1 LMVPIV
7 MVMFVFAHGSTSIG
21 GGVRRANLM
30 NHAYVKSTLPAMAL
44 VLLCL
49 GVAAPCSARSAELR
63 LYVLDC
69 GHATFKDMGG
79 FSDTGEYDGKSG
91 EIAVPCFL
99 IRHPKGD
106 LLWDT
111 GLGDHYNYPK
121 EGSDAAPGVRVTV
134 PVTLLAQLQ
143 SLKLTPKDIN
153 FIAFSHLHWDHTGNA
168 NEFPNSVWIMNKTEL
183 AWALVL
189 PPPGG
194 VLPETW
200 SAYKTAKNET
210 IEGDYDVFGDGTVM
224 ILRTPGHTPG
234 HQVLKLKLQK
244 SGTVILSGD
253 LYHLRANRLLKRVP
267 VYNTDRADT
276 LASMSRIET
285 IVRNTH
291 GRLIVQHDPKD
302 FQGLPKPPGFL
313 D

>member
-1 LMVPIV
+1 MYH
-7 MVMFVFAHGSTSIG
+7 AGSKQIALT
-21 GGVRRANLM
+21 
-30 NHAYVKSTLPAMAL
+30 AMAFL
-44 VLLCL
+44 ALGLARPGMARVLD
-49 GVAAPCSARSAELR
+49 LR

-79 FSDTGEYDGKSG
+79 FSDTGEYDGKAG

-106 LLWDT
+106 LLWDA

-121 EGSDAAPGVRVTV
+121 EGSDAAPGVHVTV
-134 PVTLLAQLQ
+134 PVTLLAQLR
-143 SLKLTPKDIN
+143 SLDLAPKNIN

-168 NEFPNSVWIMNKTEL
+168 NDFPDSVWIMNKMEL
-183 AWALVL
+183 AAALTL

-200 SAYKTAKNET
+200 NVYKSAKNET

-224 ILRTPGHTPG
+224 ILRAPGHTPG
-234 HQVLKLKLQK
+234 HQVLKLKLKK
-244 SGTVILSGD
+244 SGIVILSGD
-253 LYHLRANRLLKRVP
+253 LYHLRTNRIFKRVP
-267 VYNTDRADT
+267 VFNADRADT
-276 LASMSRIET
+276 LASMNRIEA
-285 IVRNTH
+285 IIKNTH
-291 GRLIVQHDPKD
+291 ARLIVQHDPRD
-302 FQGLPKPPGFL
+302 FQALPKPPAYL

>member
-1 LMVPIV
+1 
-7 MVMFVFAHGSTSIG
+7 
-21 GGVRRANLM
+21 
-30 NHAYVKSTLPAMAL
+30 MAL
-44 VLLCL
+44 LAL
-49 GVAAPCSARSAELR
+49 GLSAACPAAASVKELR

-79 FSDTGEYDGKSG
+79 FSDTGEYDGKPG

-106 LLWDT
+106 LLWDA

-121 EGSDAAPGVRVTV
+121 EGSDAAPGVHVTV
-134 PVTLLAQLQ
+134 PVTLAAQLQ
-143 SLKLTPKDIN
+143 SLNLTPKHVN

-168 NEFPNSVWIMNKTEL
+168 NDFPDSVWIMNKTEL
-183 AWALVL
+183 AAALVL

-200 SAYKTAKNET
+200 SVYKTAKTET
-210 IEGDYDVFGDGTVM
+210 IDGDYDVFGDGRVM
-224 ILRTPGHTPG
+224 ILRAPGHTPG
-234 HQVLKLKLQK
+234 SQVLKLKLQK

-267 VYNTDRADT
+267 VYNVDRADT

-285 IVRNTH
+285 IVKNTH
-291 GRLIVQHDPKD
+291 ARLIVQHDQRD
-302 FQGLPKPPGFL
+302 FQALPKPPAYL

>member
-1 LMVPIV
+1 MKKTIV
-7 MVMFVFAHGSTSIG
+7 LAAIAF
-21 GGVRRANLM
+21 
-30 NHAYVKSTLPAMAL
+30 L
-44 VLLCL
+44 VL
-49 GVAAPCSARSAELR
+49 GSGTARPGMAAAADLR

-79 FSDTGEYDGKSG
+79 FSDTGEYDGLAG

-106 LLWDT
+106 LLWDA

-121 EGSDAAPGVRVTV
+121 EGTDAAPGVHVTV

-143 SLKLTPKDIN
+143 SLDLAPKNIN

-168 NEFPNSVWIMNKTEL
+168 NEFPDAVWIMNKTEL
-183 AWALVL
+183 AAALTL

-200 SAYKTAKNET
+200 SVYKNAKTET

-234 HQVLKLKLQK
+234 HQVLKLTLKK

-253 LYHLRANRLLKRVP
+253 LYHLRGNRVFKRVP
-267 VYNTDRADT
+267 VYNANRADT
-276 LASMSRIET
+276 LASMNRVEAILK
-285 IVRNTH
+285 NTH
-291 GRLIVQHDPKD
+291 GRLILQHDPRE
-302 FQGLPKPPGFL
+302 FQALPMPPAYL

>member
-1 LMVPIV
+1 
-7 MVMFVFAHGSTSIG
+7 
-21 GGVRRANLM
+21 M
-30 NHAYVKSTLPAMAL
+30 NDAYPKSTLTAAAL
-44 VLLCL
+44 VLASLL
-49 GVAAPCSARSAELR
+49 NPLPAAAKSPELR

-79 FSDTGEYDGKSG
+79 FSDTGEYDGKPG
-91 EIAVPCFL
+91 EIAAPCFL

-106 LLWDT
+106 LLWDA

-121 EGSDAAPGVRVTV
+121 EGSDAAPGVHVTV

-143 SLKLTPKDIN
+143 SLKVSPKDIN
-153 FIAFSHLHWDHTGNA
+153 YIAFSHLHWDHTGNA
-168 NEFPNSVWIMNKTEL
+168 NDFPDSVWILNKAEL
-183 AWALVL
+183 AAALVL

-200 SAYKTAKNET
+200 SAYKSAKNEP

-253 LYHLRANRLLKRVP
+253 LYHLRSNRLFKRVP
-267 VYNTDRADT
+267 VYNVNRADT
-276 LASMSRIET
+276 LASMTRVET
-285 IVRNTH
+285 ILRNTH

-302 FQGLPKPPGFL
+302 FQALPKPPGYL

>member
-1 LMVPIV
+1 
-7 MVMFVFAHGSTSIG
+7 
-21 GGVRRANLM
+21 
-30 NHAYVKSTLPAMAL
+30 MA
-44 VLLCL
+44 VLALGL
-49 GVAAPCSARSAELR
+49 GLARPGVARVPDLR

-79 FSDTGEYDGKSG
+79 FSDTGEYDGKAG

-106 LLWDT
+106 LLWDA

-121 EGSDAAPGVRVTV
+121 EGSDAAPGVHVTV
-134 PVTLLAQLQ
+134 PVTLLAQLR
-143 SLKLTPKDIN
+143 SLDLAPKNIN

-168 NEFPNSVWIMNKTEL
+168 NDFPDSVWIMNKMEL
-183 AWALVL
+183 AAALTL

-200 SAYKTAKNET
+200 NVYKSAKNET

-224 ILRTPGHTPG
+224 ILRAPGHTPG
-234 HQVLKLKLQK
+234 SQVLKLKLKK
-244 SGTVILSGD
+244 SGVVILSGD
-253 LYHLRANRLLKRVP
+253 LYHLRTNRIFKRVP
-267 VYNTDRADT
+267 VFNADRADT
-276 LASMSRIET
+276 LASMNRIEA
-285 IVRNTH
+285 IIKNTH
-291 GRLIVQHDPKD
+291 ARLIVQHDPRD
-302 FQGLPKPPGFL
+302 FQALPKPPAYL

>member
-1 LMVPIV
+1 M
-7 MVMFVFAHGSTSIG
+7 
-21 GGVRRANLM
+21 
-30 NHAYVKSTLPAMAL
+30 
-44 VLLCL
+44 
-49 GVAAPCSARSAELR
+49 AAPPSFAKSPELR

-79 FSDTGEYDGKSG
+79 FSDTGEYDGKPG
-91 EIAVPCFL
+91 AIAAPCFL

-106 LLWDT
+106 LLWDA

-121 EGSDAAPGVRVTV
+121 EGSDAAPGVHVTV
-134 PVTLLAQLQ
+134 PVTLIAQLQ
-143 SLKLTPKDIN
+143 SLNLTPKDIN

-168 NEFPNSVWIMNKTEL
+168 NEFKDSVWIMNKAEL
-183 AWALVL
+183 AAASVL

-200 SAYKTAKNET
+200 SAYKNAKNEA
-210 IEGDYDVFGDGTVM
+210 IEGDYDVFGDGKVM
-224 ILRTPGHTPG
+224 ILRAPGHTPG

-253 LYHLRANRLLKRVP
+253 LYHLRTSRLLKRVP
-267 VYNTDRADT
+267 VYNADRADT
-276 LASMSRIET
+276 LASMGRIET
-285 IVRNTH
+285 ILKNTH

-302 FQGLPKPPGFL
+302 FQGLPKPPGYL

>member
-1 LMVPIV
+1 
-7 MVMFVFAHGSTSIG
+7 
-21 GGVRRANLM
+21 M
-30 NHAYVKSTLPAMAL
+30 NDAYVKSTLPAMAL
-44 VLLCL
+44 ALLCL
-49 GVAAPCSARSAELR
+49 MVAPPSLAKSPELR

-69 GHATFKDMGG
+69 GHAAFKDMGG

-91 EIAVPCFL
+91 AIVAPCFL

-106 LLWDT
+106 LLWDA

-121 EGSDAAPGVRVTV
+121 EGSDAAPGVHVTV
-134 PVTLLAQLQ
+134 PVTLIAQLQ
-143 SLKLTPKDIN
+143 SLSLTPKDIN

-168 NEFPNSVWIMNKTEL
+168 NEFKDSVWIMNKAEL
-183 AWALVL
+183 AAASVL

-200 SAYKTAKNET
+200 SAFKNAKNEA
-210 IEGDYDVFGDGTVM
+210 IEGDYDVFGDGKVM

-234 HQVLKLKLQK
+234 HQVLMLKLQK

-253 LYHLRANRLLKRVP
+253 LYHLRTSRLLKRVP
-267 VYNTDRADT
+267 VYNADRADT
-276 LASMSRIET
+276 LASMGRVET
-285 IVRNTH
+285 ILKNTH

-302 FQGLPKPPGFL
+302 FQGLPKPPGYL

>member
-1 LMVPIV
+1 MKNVRVGPIV
-7 MVMFVFAHGSTSIG
+7 SS
-21 GGVRRANLM
+21 
-30 NHAYVKSTLPAMAL
+30 AMAL
-44 VLLCL
+44 LLMGL
-49 GVAAPCSARSAELR
+49 SVARPCIAAAAELR

-79 FSDTGEYDGKSG
+79 FSDTGEYDGVAG
-91 EIAVPCFL
+91 EIAAPCFL

-106 LLWDT
+106 LLWDA

-121 EGSDAAPGVRVTV
+121 EGSDAAPGVHVTV
-134 PVTLLAQLQ
+134 PVTLAAQLK
-143 SLKLTPKDIN
+143 SLDLTPKNIK

-168 NEFPNSVWIMNKTEL
+168 NEFPDSIWIMNKSEL
-183 AWALVL
+183 AAALTL

-200 SAYKTAKNET
+200 SAYKSAKNET
-210 IEGDYDVFGDGTVM
+210 IEGDYDVFGDGRVM
-224 ILRTPGHTPG
+224 ILRTPGHTAG

-253 LYHLRANRLLKRVP
+253 LYHLRANRTFKRVP
-267 VYNTDRADT
+267 VYNVNRADT
-276 LASMSRIET
+276 LASMSRVET
-285 IVRNTH
+285 IIKNTH
-291 GRLIVQHDPKD
+291 GRLIVQHDPQV
-302 FQGLPKPPGFL
+302 FQALPKPPAYL

>member
-1 LMVPIV
+1 
-7 MVMFVFAHGSTSIG
+7 
-21 GGVRRANLM
+21 M
-30 NHAYVKSTLPAMAL
+30 NDAYSKSTLPALALLLICLCVARPGMAR
-44 VLLCL
+44 V
-49 GVAAPCSARSAELR
+49 AELR

-69 GHATFKDMGG
+69 GHATFKDMAG
-79 FSDTGEYDGKSG
+79 FSDTGEYDGKPG
-91 EIAVPCFL
+91 EIAAPCFL

-106 LLWDT
+106 LLWDA
-111 GLGDHYNYPK
+111 GLGDHYNFPK
-121 EGSDAAPGVRVTV
+121 EGSDAAPGVHVTV
-134 PVTLLAQLQ
+134 PVTLAAQLQ
-143 SLKLTPKDIN
+143 SLNLTPKDIN

-168 NEFPNSVWIMNKTEL
+168 NEFGNSVWIMNKAEL
-183 AWALVL
+183 ESASTL

-200 SAYKTAKNET
+200 SAYKNAKNEM
-210 IEGDYDVFGDGTVM
+210 IEGDYDVFGDGRVM

-253 LYHLRANRLLKRVP
+253 LYHLRISRIFKRIP
-267 VYNTDRADT
+267 VYNTDRSAT
-276 LASMSRIET
+276 LASMSRVET
-285 IVRNTH
+285 ILKNTH

-302 FQGLPKPPGFL
+302 FQVLPKPPAYL

>member
-1 LMVPIV
+1 MKN
-7 MVMFVFAHGSTSIG
+7 ASTNPRTW
-21 GGVRRANLM
+21 V
-30 NHAYVKSTLPAMAL
+30 AMAL
-44 VLLCL
+44 LAL
-49 GVAAPCSARSAELR
+49 GLSAACPAAASVKELR

-79 FSDTGEYDGKSG
+79 FSDTGEYDGKPG

-106 LLWDT
+106 LLWDA

-121 EGSDAAPGVRVTV
+121 EGSDAAPGVHVTV
-134 PVTLLAQLQ
+134 PVTLVAQLQ
-143 SLKLTPKDIN
+143 SLNLTPKHVN

-168 NEFPNSVWIMNKTEL
+168 NDFPDSVWIMNKAEL
-183 AWALVL
+183 AAALVL

-200 SAYKTAKNET
+200 SVYKTAKTET
-210 IEGDYDVFGDGTVM
+210 IDGDYDVFGDGRVM
-224 ILRTPGHTPG
+224 ILRAPGHTPG
-234 HQVLKLKLQK
+234 SQVLKLKLQK

-267 VYNTDRADT
+267 VYNVDRADT

-285 IVRNTH
+285 IVKNTH
-291 GRLIVQHDPKD
+291 ARLIVQHDPRD
-302 FQGLPKPPGFL
+302 FQALPKPPAYL

>member
-1 LMVPIV
+1 MNN
-7 MVMFVFAHGSTSIG
+7 ASTHLS
-21 GGVRRANLM
+21 AWL
-30 NHAYVKSTLPAMAL
+30 AMAL
-44 VLLCL
+44 M
-49 GVAAPCSARSAELR
+49 AAGLSAAGPCTARAPELR

-79 FSDTGEYDGKSG
+79 FSDTGEYDGKPG
-91 EIAVPCFL
+91 EIAAPCFL
-99 IRHPKGD
+99 VRHPKGD
-106 LLWDT
+106 LLWDA

-121 EGSDAAPGVRVTV
+121 EGSDAAPGVHVTV
-134 PVTLLAQLQ
+134 PVTLIAQLQ
-143 SLKLTPKDIN
+143 SLNLTPKSIN

-168 NEFPNSVWIMNKTEL
+168 NEFADSVWIMNKLEL
-183 AWALVL
+183 AAALTL

-200 SAYKTAKNET
+200 SAYKTAKTET
-210 IEGDYDVFGDGTVM
+210 IEGDYDVFGDGRVM
-224 ILRTPGHTPG
+224 ILRAPGHTPG

-253 LYHLRANRLLKRVP
+253 LYHLRTNRLFKRVP
-267 VYNTDRADT
+267 VYNADRADT

-285 IVRNTH
+285 IIKNTH
-291 GRLIVQHDPKD
+291 GRLIVQHDPRD
-302 FQGLPKPPGFL
+302 FQTLPKPPAYL

>member
-1 LMVPIV
+1 MTDASLR
-7 MVMFVFAHGSTSIG
+7 F
-21 GGVRRANLM
+21 
-30 NHAYVKSTLPAMAL
+30 TLAAAAL
-44 VLLCL
+44 VLAGSCF
-49 GVAAPCSARSAELR
+49 GVAAQAKSPELR

-79 FSDTGEYDGKSG
+79 FSDTGEYDGKTG
-91 EIAVPCFL
+91 EIAAPCFL

-106 LLWDT
+106 LLWDA
-111 GLGDHYNYPK
+111 GLGDHYNYPQ
-121 EGSDAAPGVRVTV
+121 EGSDAAPGVHVTV
-134 PVTLLAQLQ
+134 PVTLLSQLQ
-143 SLKLTPKDIN
+143 SLKLSPRDIN
-153 FIAFSHLHWDHTGNA
+153 YIAFSHLHWDHTGNA
-168 NEFPNSVWIMNKTEL
+168 NDFPDSVWIMNKAEL
-183 AWALVL
+183 AAALVM

-200 SAYKTAKNET
+200 SAYKSAKNEA
-210 IEGDYDVFGDGTVM
+210 IEGDFDVFGDGSVM

-253 LYHLRANRLLKRVP
+253 LYHLRASRLLKRVP
-267 VYNTDRADT
+267 VYNANRADT
-276 LASMSRIET
+276 LASMTRVET
-285 IVRNTH
+285 ILKNTH

-302 FQGLPKPPGFL
+302 FQALPKPPAYL

>member
-1 LMVPIV
+1 MGNANSRAALPAI
-7 MVMFVFAHGSTSIG
+7 VFA
-21 GGVRRANLM
+21 V
-30 NHAYVKSTLPAMAL
+30 
-44 VLLCL
+44 LCL
-49 GVAAPCSARSAELR
+49 CISIPSLAKVAELR

-79 FSDTGEYDGKSG
+79 FSDTGEYDGKAG
-91 EIAVPCFL
+91 EIAAPCFL

-106 LLWDT
+106 LLWDA

-121 EGSDAAPGVRVTV
+121 EGSDAAPGVHVTV
-134 PVTLLAQLQ
+134 PVTLIAQLQ
-143 SLKLTPKDIN
+143 SLNLSPKDITY
-153 FIAFSHLHWDHTGNA
+153 IAFSHLHWDHTGNA
-168 NEFPNSVWIMNKTEL
+168 NAFPDSTWIMNKAEL
-183 AWALVL
+183 AAALVL

-200 SAYKTAKNET
+200 SAYKSAKNEA
-210 IEGDYDVFGDGTVM
+210 IEGDYDVFGDGSVM

-253 LYHLRANRLLKRVP
+253 LYHLRANRLFKRVP
-267 VYNTDRADT
+267 VYNAERADT
-276 LASMSRIET
+276 LASMTRVET
-285 IVRNTH
+285 ILRNTH

-302 FQGLPKPPGFL
+302 FQALPKPPGYL

>member
-1 LMVPIV
+1 MNKTIV
-7 MVMFVFAHGSTSIG
+7 LAAIAF
-21 GGVRRANLM
+21 
-30 NHAYVKSTLPAMAL
+30 L
-44 VLLCL
+44 VL
-49 GVAAPCSARSAELR
+49 GSATARPGMAAVADLR

-79 FSDTGEYDGKSG
+79 FSDTGEYDGLAG

-106 LLWDT
+106 LLWDA

-121 EGSDAAPGVRVTV
+121 EGSDAAPGVHVTV

-143 SLKLTPKDIN
+143 SLDLAPKNIN

-168 NEFPNSVWIMNKTEL
+168 NEFPDAVWIMNKTEL
-183 AWALVL
+183 AAALTL

-194 VLPETW
+194 VLPDTW
-200 SAYKTAKNET
+200 SVYKDAKTET

-234 HQVLKLKLQK
+234 HQVLKLTLKK

-253 LYHLRANRLLKRVP
+253 LYHLRGNRVFKRVP
-267 VYNTDRADT
+267 VYNANRADT
-276 LASMSRIET
+276 LASMNRVEAI
-285 IVRNTH
+285 IKNTH
-291 GRLIVQHDPKD
+291 GRLILQHDPRE
-302 FQGLPKPPGFL
+302 FQALPMPPAYL

>member
-1 LMVPIV
+1 MKKTIV
-7 MVMFVFAHGSTSIG
+7 LAAIAF
-21 GGVRRANLM
+21 
-30 NHAYVKSTLPAMAL
+30 L
-44 VLLCL
+44 VLVL
-49 GVAAPCSARSAELR
+49 GLDTARPGMAAVADLR

-79 FSDTGEYDGKSG
+79 FSDTGEYDGLAG

-106 LLWDT
+106 LLWDA

-121 EGSDAAPGVRVTV
+121 EGSDAAPGVHVTV

-143 SLKLTPKDIN
+143 SLDLAPKNIN

-168 NEFPNSVWIMNKTEL
+168 NEFPDAVWIMNKTEL
-183 AWALVL
+183 AAALTL

-200 SAYKTAKNET
+200 NVYKNAKTET

-234 HQVLKLKLQK
+234 HQVLKLTLKK

-253 LYHLRANRLLKRVP
+253 LYHLRGNRVFKRVP
-267 VYNTDRADT
+267 VYNANRADT
-276 LASMSRIET
+276 LASMNRVEAILK
-285 IVRNTH
+285 NTH
-291 GRLIVQHDPKD
+291 GRLILQHDPRE
-302 FQGLPKPPGFL
+302 FQALPMPPAYL

>member
-1 LMVPIV
+1 
-7 MVMFVFAHGSTSIG
+7 
-21 GGVRRANLM
+21 M
-30 NHAYVKSTLPAMAL
+30 NDAYSKSTLPALALLLICLCVARPGMAR
-44 VLLCL
+44 V
-49 GVAAPCSARSAELR
+49 AELR

-69 GHATFKDMGG
+69 GHATFKDMAG
-79 FSDTGEYDGKSG
+79 FSDTGEYDGKPG
-91 EIAVPCFL
+91 EIAAPCFL

-106 LLWDT
+106 LLWDA
-111 GLGDHYNYPK
+111 GLGDHYNFPK
-121 EGSDAAPGVRVTV
+121 EGSDAAPGVHVTV
-134 PVTLLAQLQ
+134 PVTLAAQLQ

-168 NEFPNSVWIMNKTEL
+168 NEFGNSMWIMNKAEL
-183 AWALVL
+183 EAASTL

-210 IEGDYDVFGDGTVM
+210 IEGDYDVFGDGRVM

-253 LYHLRANRLLKRVP
+253 LYHLRISRIFKRVP
-267 VYNTDRADT
+267 VYNTDRSAT
-276 LASMSRIET
+276 LASMSRVET
-285 IVRNTH
+285 ILKNTH

-302 FQGLPKPPGFL
+302 FQALPKPPAYL

>member
-1 LMVPIV
+1 
-7 MVMFVFAHGSTSIG
+7 
-21 GGVRRANLM
+21 M
-30 NHAYVKSTLPAMAL
+30 NDARLKFTLPAVAL
-44 VLLCL
+44 TLIGLWT
-49 GVAAPCSARSAELR
+49 APQSLAKAPELR

-79 FSDTGEYDGKSG
+79 FSDTGEYDGKAG
-91 EIAVPCFL
+91 EIAAPCFL

-106 LLWDT
+106 LLWDA

-121 EGSDAAPGVRVTV
+121 EGSDAAPGVHVTV

-153 FIAFSHLHWDHTGNA
+153 YIAFSHLHWDHTGNA
-168 NEFPNSVWIMNKTEL
+168 NEFPDSVWILNKAEL
-183 AWALVL
+183 AAALVS

-200 SAYKTAKNET
+200 SAYKNAKNEA
-210 IEGDYDVFGDGTVM
+210 IEGDYDVFGDGKVM

-234 HQVLKLKLQK
+234 HQVLKLQLQK
-244 SGTVILSGD
+244 SGTVLLSGD
-253 LYHLRANRLLKRVP
+253 LYHLRASRLFKRVP
-267 VYNTDRADT
+267 VYNASRADT
-276 LASMSRIET
+276 VASMSRVET
-285 IVRNTH
+285 ILKNTH

-302 FQGLPKPPGFL
+302 FQALPKPPGYL